1 MNIQPQPL
9 NPHFVKKKAI
19 AMGKATMSHLLFLGG
34 WVAILG
40 VLLTLSGCKTS
51 KDTENMSA
59 RPWNSPQ
66 TWEHGVPAAI
76 YEGR

>member
-1 MNIQPQPL
+1 MS
-9 NPHFVKKKAI
+9 
-19 AMGKATMSHLLFLGG
+19 KATKSHLLFLGG

>member
-1 MNIQPQPL
+1 MNAAEA
-9 NPHFVKKKAI
+9 AI
-19 AMGKATMSHLLFLGG
+19 AKRNLRGAVILL
-34 WVAILG
+34 VAFVGITCFSG
-40 VLLTLSGCKTS
+40 SGCKTN
-51 KDTENMSA
+51 KDPENMSA

>member
-1 MNIQPQPL
+1 M
-9 NPHFVKKKAI
+9 KKI
-19 AMGKATMSHLLFLGG
+19 TQRLDYSTDTSGKNQNRLTPKLILFFAGALL
-34 WVAILG
+34 
-40 VLLTLSGCKTS
+40 VLAFGSGCKSS
-51 KDTENMSA
+51 KDPENLSA

>member
-1 MNIQPQPL
+1 MNNNNQRDIMNATGASIAKCNL
-9 NPHFVKKKAI
+9 RGAIILLVTFVG
-19 AMGKATMSHLLFLGG
+19 MTCFT
-34 WVAILG
+34 G
-40 VLLTLSGCKTS
+40 VGCKTN
-51 KDTENMSA
+51 KDPENMSA

>member
-1 MNIQPQPL
+1 MNNFNHRNIMNATGDSIANSNL
-9 NPHFVKKKAI
+9 RRAI
-19 AMGKATMSHLLFLGG
+19 ILLVTIIGITCFS
-34 WVAILG
+34 G
-40 VLLTLSGCKTS
+40 VGCKTNQ
-51 KDTENMSA
+51 DPENMSA